1 MQRIL
6 LFTLLVYCFIFGF
19 FGREV
24 GGLPYGTLIEVFIIL
39 ILIATLMQNPGS
51 DWKKTNTDLFYV
63 LLFWFV
69 VSLLEVFNPGAA
81 FMGWL
86 NEIRT
91 AALYPLVMVALGLVV
106 FKNKRDLDVFL
117 ILVIAFSTLAS
128 LNGIKQLYIG
138 LFPGE
143 AAFLQGAASTHLLFG
158 RLRVFSFYSDAGQF
172 GASQAHVGIMALV
185 LALAPMKIWKKLL
198 FLACAA
204 LNLYG
209 MLISGTRGAVFIFF
223 VAAFVAIL
231 LSKNW
236 KALTIGGLI
245 GVFALGVLKFTHI
258 GDGNYQIY
266 RLRTALNPN
275 DASLNV
281 RFDTQQRLSVVMD
294 DLPFGGGLGVL
305 GYNGNLYNSDKYL
318 NTFQPDSFFV
328 KVWVMYGVVGLTVWF
343 TIMMFILGK
352 CCAIAWSIRN
362 SELRVKV
369 IALTAG
375 FAGII
380 IGCYGNEV
388 INIMPTSIIVYLSWV
403 FIYKS
408 PSFDDDPIKEIDH
421 LEMSY

>member
-6 LFTLLVYCFIFGF
+6 FFTLLVYCFIYGIL
-19 FGREV
+19 GREI
-24 GGLPYGTLIEVFIIL
+24 GGLPYGTFIEVFLVL
-39 ILIATLMQNPGS
+39 IFIVTVVQSPS
-51 DWKKTNTDLFYV
+51 EDWKKTNTDLFFLILV
-63 LLFWFV
+63 WFTI
-69 VSLLEVFNPGAA
+69 SLLEVVNPGAA
-81 FMGWL
+81 FMGWM

-91 AALYPLVMVALGLVV
+91 AALYPLMMVALGLVI
-106 FKNKRDLDVFL
+106 FKTKRDLDIFL
-117 ILVIAFSTLAS
+117 IIIVAFSTIATF
-128 LNGIKQLYIG
+128 NGIKQLYYG
-138 LFPGE
+138 LSSGE
-143 AAFLQGAASTHLLFG
+143 AAFLRDNASTHLLWG

-172 GASQAHVGIMALV
+172 GASQAHVGVMALV
-185 LALAPMKIWKKLL
+185 LAIAPMKFWKKTLL
-198 FLACAA
+198 FFCAGI
-204 LNLYG
+204 NLYG
-209 MLISGTRGAVFIFF
+209 MLISGTRGALFIFF

-236 KALTIGGLI
+236 KVLIFGGFVAL
-245 GVFALGVLKFTHI
+245 FALVVLKFTHI

-266 RLRTALNPN
+266 RLRSALNPE

-281 RFDTQQRLSVVMD
+281 RFETQQKLSVLMA

-318 NTFQPDSFFV
+318 STIQPDSYFV
-328 KVWVMYGVVGLTVWF
+328 KVWVMYGVVGLTIWF

-375 FAGII
+375 FAGILV
-380 IGCYGNEV
+380 GCYGNEV
-388 INIMPTSIIVYLSWV
+388 INIMPSSIIVYLSWV

-408 PSFDDDPIKEIDH
+408 PSMDDDPIDEEEELAI
-421 LEMSY
+421 

>member
-1 MQRIL
+1 MQRT
-6 LFTLLVYCFIFGF
+6 LFFILLVYCFVFGI

-24 GGLPYGTLIEVFIIL
+24 GGLPYGVFIEVFLVL
-39 ILIATLMQNPGS
+39 IFIATLVQGS
-51 DWKKTNTDLFYV
+51 GDDWRKTNTDLFYI
-63 LLFWFV
+63 LLIWFT

-81 FMGWL
+81 FMGWV

-91 AALYPLVMVALGLVV
+91 TALYPLTMVALGLAV
-106 FKNKRDLDVFL
+106 FKTKKDLDVFL
-117 ILVIAFSTLAS
+117 VIILMFSTFAT

-143 AAFLQGAASTHLLFG
+143 ADFLRAHASTHLLWG

-172 GASQAHVGIMALV
+172 GASQAHIGLMALV
-185 LALAPMKIWKKLL
+185 LALAPMKIWKKILYL
-198 FLACAA
+198 VCAA

-209 MLISGTRGAVFIFF
+209 MLISGTRGALFIFF
-223 VAAFVAIL
+223 VAAFMAIL

-236 KALTIGGLI
+236 KVLILGGCI
-245 GVFALGVLKFTHI
+245 GVLALGTLKFTHI

-266 RLRTALNPN
+266 RLRSALNPQ

-281 RFDTQQRLSVVMD
+281 RFETQQQLSVLMA
-294 DLPFGGGLGVL
+294 DLPFGGGLGIL

-318 NTFQPDSFFV
+318 STIQPDSYFV
-328 KVWVMYGVVGLTVWF
+328 KIWVMYGVVGLTIWF

-352 CCAIAWSIRN
+352 CCAIAWTIRN
-362 SELRVKV
+362 SELRVKI

-375 FAGII
+375 FAGILV
-380 IGCYGNEV
+380 GCYGNEV

-408 PSFDDDPIKEIDH
+408 PSLDDDPIEKVDNLAID
-421 LEMSY
+421 Y

>member
-1 MQRIL
+1 MQRL
-6 LFTLLVYCFIFGF
+6 LFFTLLVYCFTYAIL
-19 FGREV
+19 GREV
-24 GGLPYGTLIEVFIIL
+24 GGLPYGIFIEIFLVLIFIAAL
-39 ILIATLMQNPGS
+39 VQNPGS
-51 DWKKTNTDLFYV
+51 DWKKTNADLFY
-63 LLFWFV
+63 LLLVWFV

-81 FMGWL
+81 FLGWA

-91 AALYPLVMVALGLVV
+91 TALYPLAIVALGLVV
-106 FKNKRDLDVFL
+106 FKTKKDLDVFL
-117 ILVIAFSTLAS
+117 IIVLAFSTLAT

-143 AAFLQGAASTHLLFG
+143 AAFLRENAGTHLLWG

-172 GASQAHVGIMALV
+172 GASQAHVGLMALV

-198 FLACAA
+198 LLACAA

-209 MLISGTRGAVFIFF
+209 MLISGTRGALFVFF
-223 VAAFVAIL
+223 VAAFMAIL

-236 KALTIGGLI
+236 KVLILGGCVAI
-245 GVFALGVLKFTHI
+245 FALAVLKFTHI

-266 RLRTALNPN
+266 RLRSALNPQ

-281 RFDTQQRLSVVMD
+281 RFETQQKLSVLMA
-294 DLPFGGGLGVL
+294 DLPFGGGLGIL

-318 NTFQPDSFFV
+318 STFQPDSYFV
-328 KVWVMYGVVGLTVWF
+328 KVWVMYGVVGLTIWF

-375 FAGII
+375 FAGILV
-380 IGCYGNEV
+380 GCYGNEV

-408 PSFDDDPIKEIDH
+408 PSLDDDPIVENEELAMD
-421 LEMSY
+421 Y

>member
-1 MQRIL
+1 MQRIF

-24 GGLPYGTLIEVFIIL
+24 GGLPYGTLIEVFLIL
-39 ILIATLMQNPGS
+39 IFIATLMQNPGS
-51 DWKKTNTDLFYV
+51 DWTKTNTDLFYV

-91 AALYPLVMVALGLVV
+91 TALYPLTMVALALVV
-106 FKNKRDLDVFL
+106 FKTKRDLDIFFV
-117 ILVIAFSTLAS
+117 IVLVFSTLAT
-128 LNGIKQLYIG
+128 LNGIKQLYYG

-143 AAFLQGAASTHLLFG
+143 AAFLRDNASTHLLWG

-172 GASQAHVGIMALV
+172 GASQAHVGFMALV
-185 LALAPMKIWKKLL
+185 LALAPMKFWRRMVLL
-198 FLACAA
+198 GCACI
-204 LNLYG
+204 NLYG
-209 MLISGTRGAVFIFF
+209 MLISGTRGALFIFF
-223 VAAFVAIL
+223 VAAFVAML
-231 LSKNW
+231 LSKNY
-236 KALTIGGLI
+236 KALVLGGFIAVL
-245 GVFALGVLKFTHI
+245 ALAVLKFTHI
-258 GDGNYQIY
+258 GDGNYQVY
-266 RLRTALNPN
+266 RLRSALNPE

-281 RFDTQQRLSVVMD
+281 RFDTQQRLSVVMA
-294 DLPFGGGLGVL
+294 DLPFGGGLGIL
-305 GYNGNLYNSDKYL
+305 GYNGNLYNHDKYL
-318 NTFQPDSFFV
+318 STFQPDSYFV
-328 KVWVMYGVVGLTVWF
+328 KVWVMYGVVGLTIWF

-375 FAGII
+375 FAGIM